1 MQIPRFTRNDTRAGS
16 FQPPRKNSPFPK
28 AALPLCYTGRVAA
41 LHVIVFAR
49 TPVPGRVKTRLI
61 GRLTAE
67 QAVAL
72 HQAMIT
78 DTAAVVAALPLP
90 AERRI
95 LFTEAPPP
103 MALSQDIEV
112 GRQAEGDLG
121 ARLVAAIE
129 GAFAGGAER
138 AIVLG
143 SDSPHLP
150 PSRIL
155 EAVEALDTAELVLGP
170 TDDGGYYLVGCRA
183 GRFSP
188 AVFAG
193 VEWGSARV
201 FQQTCAAAAA
211 AGLSVASLAPWYDLD
226 EWKDL
231 MRFAREAAPA
241 PRTRA
246 LLDALRSESADP

>member
-1 MQIPRFTRNDTRAGS
+1 M
-16 FQPPRKNSPFPK
+16 
-28 AALPLCYTGRVAA
+28 AALY
-41 LHVIVFAR
+41 VIVFAR
-49 TPVPGRVKTRLI
+49 TPVAGRVKTRLI
-61 GRLTAE
+61 GRLTAQ
-67 QAVAL
+67 QAAEL

-78 DTAAVVAALPLP
+78 DTTDLVAALPLP

-95 LFTEAPPP
+95 LFSEALPP
-103 MALSQDIEV
+103 MALPEGLEV

-121 ARLVAAIE
+121 ARLVAAME
-129 GAFAGGAER
+129 GAFAGGAEK

-155 EAVEALDTAELVLGP
+155 EAVKALDTADLVLGP

-201 FQQTCAAAAA
+201 FQQTCAAAAP
-211 AGLSVASLAPWYDLD
+211 AGLSVASLATWYDLD

-246 LLDALRSESADP
+246 LLDALRSESANS

>member
-1 MQIPRFTRNDTRAGS
+1 M
-16 FQPPRKNSPFPK
+16 
-28 AALPLCYTGRVAA
+28 
-41 LHVIVFAR
+41 FAR
-49 TPVPGRVKTRLI
+49 TPVVGRVKTRLI
-61 GRLTAE
+61 GRLTAQ
-67 QAVAL
+67 QAAGL

-78 DTAAVVAALPLP
+78 DTVALVAALPLP
-90 AERRI
+90 AKRRI

-103 MALSQDIEV
+103 MALPKGLEA

-129 GAFAGGAER
+129 NAFARGTEKV
-138 AIVLG
+138 IVLG

-155 EAVEALDTAELVLGP
+155 EAGEALDTADMVLGP

-188 AVFAG
+188 AVFTG

-201 FQQTCAAAAA
+201 FRQTWEAATA
-211 AGLSVASLAPWYDLD
+211 AGLSLASLAPSYDLD

-231 MRFAREAAPA
+231 LRLLRDAAPA
-241 PRTRA
+241 KRTRT
-246 LLDALRSESADP
+246 LLDALLAETPDR